1 MVVNRRVAIRQIL
14 CISAGAVLIPA
25 CLQDKSKS
33 SILLKNMKL
42 DASQENLLAD
52 LSDLI
57 IPATST
63 PGARDLY
70 THLFALKMLDDC
82 FTKEKQQQFL
92 NGMKQ
97 FEAGVQKKY
106 SSPFLKC
113 SPENKKAILADL
125 ESRKNSND
133 DSAFFYAT
141 LKRLTIQGYT
151 SSQYYLTNVQIY
163 EMVPGHYHGCVPVT
177 NTSKKAS

>member
-1 MVVNRRVAIRQIL
+1 MVVNRRRAIRQIL
-14 CISAGAVLIPA
+14 CVSAGAVFIPA

-42 DASQENLLAD
+42 NASQENLLAE

-63 PGARDLY
+63 PGAKDLY
-70 THLFALKMLDDC
+70 AHLFALKMLDDC

-97 FEAGVQKKY
+97 FEDGVQKKY
-106 SSPFLKC
+106 STHFLKC
-113 SPENKKAILADL
+113 SAEKKKAILADL
-125 ESRKNSND
+125 ESNKKSND
-133 DSAFFYAT
+133 DIAFFYT
-141 LKRLTIQGYT
+141 TMKRLIIQGYT
-151 SSQYYLTNVQIY
+151 SSQYYLTNVQVY
-163 EMVPGHYHGCVPVT
+163 EMVPGRYHGCVPVT
-177 NTSKKAS
+177 NTSRKAS